1 MSSSEKVIEY
11 KQKELPLSMKKS
23 GWIIFLAG
31 LVLSVAAFFVDRT
44 RSSFNLLIIF
54 MFLMSIGVGSLFL
67 VALEYIGGATWSTP
81 FRRISEFLSSII
93 IILPL
98 FTIPLFF
105 NIHDLFHWTHLEAVQ
120 NDPILKSK
128 SPYLNF
134 NFFLIRT
141 IIFFAFWFLFYW
153 LLTRNSKLQD
163 STKDQNLTS
172 KNIKIAAVFMPVFA
186 ITLSFASIDWMMSL
200 EPHWFST
207 IYGIYYFSGTV
218 LAALAA
224 LTIIVVLLK
233 ENGYMIPG
241 LSNDSY
247 YSLGA
252 LLFAFTN
259 FWAYIAF
266 SQYMLIWY
274 ANIPEETVWML
285 QRWHGSWKFVSIGLI
300 VVHFIVPYAALLSQ
314 PSKSNPKRLLWASIW
329 ILFAHLFDLYWLIM
343 PTFNKGAAVFSWM
356 ELTFPTMAVGLVVIL
371 FYYKSKKNNI
381 IPIGDPKLKRG
392 LDFRL

>member
-1 MSSSEKVIEY
+1 MSSSEKVINV
-11 KQKELPLSMKKS
+11 KQKGLPFSLNKS
-23 GWIIFLAG
+23 GWIIFLVG
-31 LVLSVAAFFVDRT
+31 LLLSVAAFFVDRT

-81 FRRISEFLSSII
+81 FRRISEFLSYI
-93 IILPL
+93 IILLPL
-98 FTIPLFF
+98 FVIPLFL
-105 NIHDLFHWTHLEAVQ
+105 NMHDVYHWAHHDLVETDAV
-120 NDPILKSK
+120 LKSK
-128 SPYLNF
+128 SSYLNI

-141 IIFFAFWFLFYW
+141 VVYFAIWFLFLW
-153 LLTRNSKLQD
+153 LITKNSRLQD
-163 STKDQNLTS
+163 TTKDQSLTTR
-172 KNIKIAAVFMPVFA
+172 NIKLSAVFMPFFA
-186 ITLSFASIDWMMSL
+186 ITLTFASIDWMMSL

-233 ENGYMIPG
+233 ENGYLIPG

-285 QRWHGSWKFVSIGLI
+285 QRWYGSWKIVSIGLVFI
-300 VVHFIVPYAALLSQ
+300 HFIVPYAALLSQ
-314 PSKSNPKRLLWASIW
+314 PSKSNPKRLLLASIW

-343 PTFNKGAAVFSWM
+343 PTFNRGGAVFSWI
-356 ELTFPTMAVGLVVIL
+356 ELAFPTMTVGLVVLLI
-371 FYYKSKKNNI
+371 YYKSKRNNI